1 MDLPYLFRDPFR
13 RLPPYYRPHLAT
25 WFASPAGMRLL
36 AAETAVLD
44 EITPCIFGYH
54 AVQVCTVRPQSLLGA
69 SRILNRVL
77 IGSGDEP
84 VLPGVHVIA
93 AATQLP
99 LANDS
104 TDLLLLQ
111 HALDFEDDPHRI
123 LREAARAVI
132 PGGALI
138 VVGFNPWSLF
148 GLLRFF
154 HLGKRTAPW
163 FARCISPHR
172 VSDWLQVLGFR
183 IDGLESGYYLPPLQN
198 GKWVQRLTRLG
209 LSGARWWPQRG
220 MFYVLVARKSVAPLQ
235 PVRHRD
241 RQTTPLAV
249 GVPATSRVARSRRG
263 DAEDVHA
270 GDAKS

>member
-1 MDLPYLFRDPFR
+1 MDFPRLFRDPFH
-13 RLPPYYRPHLAT
+13 RLPPNYRAHLAAWLAT
-25 WFASPAGMRLL
+25 PAGTRLQ

-77 IGSGDEP
+77 IGNSDEP
-84 VLPGVHVIA
+84 MLPGIHVIA
-93 AATQLP
+93 APTQLP

-104 TDLLLLQ
+104 TDLLLLH
-111 HALDFEDDPHRI
+111 HALDFEDDPHLI

-138 VVGFNPWSLF
+138 IVGFNPWSLF

-154 HLGKRTAPW
+154 HVGRRTVPW

-172 VSDWLQVLGFR
+172 VSDWLRVLGFR

-220 MFYVLVARKSVAPLQ
+220 MFYVLVARKSVAPLK
-235 PVRHRD
+235 PVQLRD
-241 RQTTPLAV
+241 RQATLITV
-249 GVPATSRVARSRRG
+249 GVPATGRLMKRQAV
-263 DAEDVHA
+263 EN
-270 GDAKS
+270 KLPT